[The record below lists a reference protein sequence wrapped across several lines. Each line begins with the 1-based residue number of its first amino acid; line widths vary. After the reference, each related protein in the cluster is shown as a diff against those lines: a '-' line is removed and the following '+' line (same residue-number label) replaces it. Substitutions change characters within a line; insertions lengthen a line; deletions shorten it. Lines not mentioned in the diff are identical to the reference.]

1 MTNRRGQ
8 SVALEGPCCAGK
20 TTLGRG
26 LIDDFTGLTVAYVND
41 YSDHVG
47 GGRFLPPPVPSSL
60 IEEERTLGAFLL
72 IEAERTKHLGSSSS
86 DLILIDRSVHTLLAH
101 CNALERMIGV
111 AYGTLAQRVLTQSN
125 IPVWPD
131 LVLYLDIPTE
141 AIDDR
146 NKGKFALDS
155 IFINAEFNAG
165 IRSYFEQLADAGRL
179 TVAWLDATLDPL
191 KLRSLAKTRVRELL

>member
-8 SVALEGPCCAGK
+8 SVALEGPSLAGK

-26 LIDDFTGLTVAYVND
+26 LIGDFSGLTVAYVND

-47 GGRFLPPPVPSSL
+47 GGRFLPPPVPSSVT
-60 IEEERTLGAFLL
+60 EEERTLNAFLV
-72 IEAERTKHLGSSSS
+72 IEAERTEHLRPLSS
-86 DLILIDRSVHTLLAH
+86 DLILIDRSVYTLLAH
-101 CNALERMIGV
+101 CNALERMTGV
-111 AYGTLAQRVLTQSN
+111 PYGTVAQRILTQST

-141 AIDDR
+141 TINDR

-155 IFINAEFNAG
+155 IFVDAEFNAG
-165 IRSYFEQLADAGRL
+165 IRSYFKQLANAVPP
-179 TVAWLDATLDPL
+179 TVAWLDATLDRL
-191 KLRSLAKTRVRELL
+191 ELRRLAKAHAQELL